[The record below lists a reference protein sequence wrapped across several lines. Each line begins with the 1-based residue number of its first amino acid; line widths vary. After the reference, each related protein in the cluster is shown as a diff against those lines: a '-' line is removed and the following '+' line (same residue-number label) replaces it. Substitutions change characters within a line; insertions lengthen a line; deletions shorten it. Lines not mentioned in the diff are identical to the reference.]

1 MQYQVEAREAAGVLS
16 LGARQQE
23 IAVLRA
29 AVVLFASAALWG
41 QTSQEYTVQV
51 VATGMRY
58 ADGPVWSLEDFLL
71 FSDTVTDKQHK
82 FTPGKGAAEIGGR
95 SGGTAGN
102 AYDDKGNLYTCEFRE
117 RRVTRTGKNGKTEV
131 IAARFEGKRLNA
143 PNDVVVRRDGNIY
156 FTDPAFGN
164 QEDTRELDFNGVY
177 RVTTKGQIEAIAR
190 WKNRPN
196 GLALSPNGRIL
207 YVSDSDGQSIHAFD
221 LDRGGAASDDR
232 VVVSKIPG
240 VPAGLRTDENGNIY
254 VAAKDVLVYS
264 PQGALIRTLKIAE
277 TPSNLAFGD
286 PDFSTLYVTARTSVY
301 RIRLGVKGAVPY
313 SP

>member
-1 MQYQVEAREAAGVLS
+1 VT
-16 LGARQQE
+16 
-23 IAVLRA
+23 RA
-29 AVVLFASAALWG
+29 AALLFAVFVWG
-41 QTSQEYTVQV
+41 QAAWGQPPQEYTTQV
-51 VATGMRY
+51 VAAGMRY

-82 FTPGKGAAEIGGR
+82 FTPGKGVSEIGNR
-95 SGGTAGN
+95 PGGTAGN
-102 AYDDKGNLYTCEFRE
+102 AYDEKGNLYTCEFRE
-117 RRVTRTGKNGKTEV
+117 RRVTRTAKNGKVEV

-143 PNDVVVRRDGNIY
+143 PNDVVVRRDGNVY

-164 QEDTRELDFNGVY
+164 QEDTRELDFDGVF
-177 RVTTKGQIEAIAR
+177 RVKTGGQIEAIAK
-190 WKNRPN
+190 WKNRPS
-196 GLALSPNGRIL
+196 GLTLSPNGRTL
-207 YVSDSDGQSIHAFD
+207 YVSDADEQSIRAFD
-221 LDRGGAASDDR
+221 LDRAGGASNER
-232 VVVSKIPG
+232 VVISKIPG
-240 VPAGLRTDENGNIY
+240 VPAGLRTDETGNIY

-264 PQGALIRTLKIAE
+264 PQGQLIRTIRLGE